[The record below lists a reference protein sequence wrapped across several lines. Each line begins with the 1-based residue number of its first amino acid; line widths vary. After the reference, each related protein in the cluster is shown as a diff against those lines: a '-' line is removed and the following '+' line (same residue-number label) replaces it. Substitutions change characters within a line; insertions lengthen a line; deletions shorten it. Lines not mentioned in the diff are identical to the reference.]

1 MDVLEIAE
9 RYKLII
15 WDFDGTIVKLHVD
28 WKGLKR
34 KLLGIVTSYNIKIKK
49 NLSLNKLIYLG
60 EQSVSRDIIFKI
72 IERYELKAD
81 FSVNEISVRLI
92 EEIHNF
98 EIIQCILSDNMYKT
112 IETILNKLQ
121 ILDFFDLIISKEFV
135 KRFKPDLEGLR
146 KILRY
151 YSYIDKSH
159 ILYIGDNWKDKL
171 IASQEGLNFFE
182 IKGVGKD
189 G

>member
-34 KLLGIVTSYNIKIKK
+34 ELLGIVTSYNIKIKK

-112 IETILNKLQ
+112 I
-121 ILDFFDLIISKEFV
+121 
-135 KRFKPDLEGLR
+135 
-146 KILRY
+146 
-151 YSYIDKSH
+151 
-159 ILYIGDNWKDKL
+159 
-171 IASQEGLNFFE
+171 
-182 IKGVGKD
+182 
-189 G
+189 